1 MQTFKPINK
10 RLGDLLVDTKLITR
24 AQLASALELQ
34 RKKGVKIGRAL
45 LELGY
50 VTEDLLLAFL
60 GRQCGISY
68 VSLKEFGGISPEAIR
83 AVPEYLARQWEI
95 CPLKIED
102 DKLTV
107 AVADCF
113 NLFATDDLRLITGL
127 EVNTVIASADEI
139 KSFVDRHYVSR
150 SLTSGRSA
158 SDAPASALELAAKL
172 GATEM
177 YFDAEKIRYF
187 FGLKYLKTVELS
199 QKESDALSKYFK
211 LNPRARVRVPFRGG
225 SALASLDFQASGAPP
240 DIKIKIRNAATPS
253 SIRDFGIDA
262 DDAALLEKHFAAGR
276 GLVVVSGAAASGKS
290 AFLAA
295 SARAVSSP
303 QKVVYFFS
311 DAAPDVLSGSGAVC
325 ARPSAVEDY
334 LPGAHNVF
342 FDSGD
347 SLTPIPA
354 GVLAL
359 AAQTS
364 LTATFVEELPS
375 LALSAR
381 LYARL
386 ALVKKL
392 CPECRKQYAVSRDY
406 IVNSGIT
413 VPVKEEQIIL
423 SKSPGCEACDYT
435 GSSGALVVCYISEES
450 ARLSVE
456 DIRLNIL
463 GAVWDKALSGEVS
476 VEEVLLYK

>member
-10 RLGDLLVDTKLITR
+10 RLGDLLVDTKLITH
-24 AQLASALELQ
+24 AQLAGALELQ

-95 CPLKIED
+95 CPLKIQD

-139 KSFVDRHYVSR
+139 RSFVERHYVSR
-150 SLTSGRSA
+150 SLTSGRST
-158 SDAPASALELAAKL
+158 SDAPAAALKLAAKL

-211 LNPRARVRVPFRGG
+211 FNPRARARASFRGG
-225 SALASLDFQASGAPP
+225 SAPASLDFQASGAPP

-253 SIRDFGIDA
+253 LRDFGIES
-262 DDAALLEKHFAAGR
+262 DDAALLEKHFADGR

-295 SARAVSSP
+295 LARAVSSP

-325 ARPSAVEDY
+325 ARPSAIADY

-347 SLTPIPA
+347 LSSSLSA
-354 GVLAL
+354 EALAL
-359 AAQTS
+359 AATTS
-364 LTATFVEELPS
+364 LTATFVEELPAAAS
-375 LALSAR
+375 LAR

-435 GSSGALVVCYISEES
+435 GSSGALVVCYISEEC

-456 DIRLNIL
+456 DIRLKIL
-463 GAVWDKALSGEVS
+463 LAVWHKALSGEVS